1 MSKTVKKYTQKPGII
16 TNLDLLEERIK
27 AENMLKIQKQKN
39 QGRFIKI
46 SNTPQ
51 TWVMQKG

>member
-51 TWVMQKG
+51 TWVMQK